1 MDAPHTL
8 STPPQPSPSHP
19 EFSELARRSG
29 GFQKQFLTRC
39 SYLEWKKKKA
49 NKQGQGCRSLALI

>member
-39 SYLEWKKKKA
+39 SYLEWKKKKQT
-49 NKQGQGCRSLALI
+49 NRVKGVGPWP